1 MEMEDKMLVL
11 KKKIKAKFWL
21 DPEKDI
27 IYTNICTLY
36 PQTLRLLANLDLIV
50 DTYISSGVSCLC
62 LYNYITKH

>member
-27 IYTNICTLY
+27 IYTNVCTLY
-36 PQTLRLLANLDLIV
+36 PPALRLLADLDLVV
-50 DTYISSGVSCLC
+50 DTYIYSGVSCLC